1 MAVLITDIDH
11 KFLKEDGKGAA
22 SSGNELARS
31 VWSGLNISGEPH
43 ARLGNHTN
51 ISWHFDDFNPFR
63 SADYDIVIASSC
75 TVTVSPTGKLKLAVD
90 ATGADDEAGLQ
101 AINAAAGS
109 GPMIKLTSGK
119 ESAFE
124 ARCMIDQTAAT
135 SFFAGVA
142 TDGVSSYAADQ
153 MFDANNAARGT
164 ADQIGV
170 SILTTDAGVADCVHA
185 TGASGTVAKEAAAT
199 IAADTWFNVGLRFD
213 GSDLMYYIDGVQR
226 GDKVALSALP
236 STVLAPTFEIKMD
249 GEVAGNAYVDWY
261 AIGQEV

>member
-51 ISWHFDDFNPFR
+51 VSWHFDDFNPFR
-63 SADYDIVIASSC
+63 SADYEIIVDTAC
-75 TVTVSPTGKLKLAVD
+75 TVTVTPTGKLKLAVD
-90 ATGADDEAGLQ
+90 ASGADDQAGLQ

-109 GPMIKLTSGK
+109 GPMIQLTSGK
-119 ESAFE
+119 EAAFE

-135 SFFAGVA
+135 NAFFGVA
-142 TDGVSSYAADQ
+142 ADGVSSYAVDVLFAADS
-153 MFDANNAARGT
+153 ASRGT
-164 ADQIGV
+164 HDMIGV
-170 SILTTDAGVADCVHA
+170 SILNTDAGVADCVHA
-185 TGASGTVAKEAAAT
+185 TGASLTIAKESAKT

-213 GSDLMYYIDGVQR
+213 GSDLMFYIDGVQR
-226 GDKVALSALP
+226 GDKVALASLP
-236 STVLAPTFEIKMD
+236 TTVLAPTFEVKME
-249 GEVAGNAYVDWY
+249 GAVAGNAYVDWY